1 MKSTSLVEL
10 SFFKDKK
17 KEKTFVTANWVCYWC
32 FFLSDEID
40 KFMGEPLRCSKVK
53 RHGLFHGQMKKMG
66 PLMTSTS
73 LCYSGSLL
81 IKCLFSS
88 DFALRLCKFIM
99 FWILVYFILW
109 RVLAWFGW
117 QKYLFVSKMNFPEK
131 GREESQKWK
140 WWKSQKSFLKLSDG
154 WKLVCN
160 ADHVRSRTPRWFL
173 NFQRKAKP
181 REGSDHEMD
190 LKERVEDAI
199 LCRFKWS
206 LLPFS
211 LLSAILCLRLP
222 MHRPN
227 VGQLPKNH
235 CQQV

>member
-1 MKSTSLVEL
+1 M
-10 SFFKDKK
+10 
-17 KEKTFVTANWVCYWC
+17 
-32 FFLSDEID
+32 
-40 KFMGEPLRCSKVK
+40 
-53 RHGLFHGQMKKMG
+53 
-66 PLMTSTS
+66 TS
-73 LCYSGSLL
+73 LCHSGSLL

-109 RVLAWFGW
+109 WVLAWFGW
-117 QKYLFVSKMNFPEK
+117 QKYLFASKMNF
-131 GREESQKWK
+131 REEERRISKMEMVEESK
-140 WWKSQKSFLKLSDG
+140 KFFLKLSDG

-160 ADHVRSRTPRWFL
+160 ADHVRSTTPRWFL
-173 NFQRKAKP
+173 NFQRKASKP

>member
-1 MKSTSLVEL
+1 MV
-10 SFFKDKK
+10 
-17 KEKTFVTANWVCYWC
+17 
-32 FFLSDEID
+32 
-40 KFMGEPLRCSKVK
+40 
-53 RHGLFHGQMKKMG
+53 
-66 PLMTSTS
+66 
-73 LCYSGSLL
+73 
-81 IKCLFSS
+81 
-88 DFALRLCKFIM
+88 
-99 FWILVYFILW
+99 
-109 RVLAWFGW
+109 
-117 QKYLFVSKMNFPEK
+117 
-131 GREESQKWK
+131 EESKK
-140 WWKSQKSFLKLSDG
+140 FFLKLWDG

-160 ADHVRSRTPRWFL
+160 ADHVRSTTPRWFL
-173 NFQRKAKP
+173 NFQRKASKP

-235 CQQV
+235 CQQVEATLLNDITQKTTPIWTRYILKGVVVLLLMKSSNLKPLKLLSALHLQKRHRKTSIARYYQNTEPSLEKKPFPRILKHSEIVTSWK